1 MPKRN
6 PNKLTAVWDARQK
19 DFLVKYPRRCDGSL
33 LMYHLL
39 SDVMLHDFL
48 KKEGDRGYTT
58 FNLKKELEDRGYDLK
73 TLKFSI
79 ELKEPIHPQN

>member
-1 MPKRN
+1 MPKHS
-6 PNKLTAVWDARQK
+6 PNRLTVVWDSRQK

-48 KKEGDRGYTT
+48 KKEGERGYTV
-58 FNLKKELEDRGYDLK
+58 FNLKKELEDRGYD
-73 TLKFSI
+73 
-79 ELKEPIHPQN
+79 